1 MAGGGPGACG
11 QNIWIKQPREEY
23 DVPKL
28 EVEGEEPPKT
38 RMINIGGKATILMGK
53 GDHIVIHTP
62 GGGAWGAPKGDGEP
76 VVEAGLAPGEKM
88 EWAARGSLADRAAAQ
103 LEF

>member
-23 DVPKL
+23 DLPTL
-28 EVEGEEPPKT
+28 ETGEETKPGP
-38 RMINIGGKATILMGK
+38 RMINIGGKATVLMGK

-62 GGGAWGAPKGDGEP
+62 GGGGWGAPKEGSELK
-76 VVEAGLAPGEKM
+76 EQWLAPGEKR
-88 EWAARGSLADRAAAQ
+88 EWAARGSLADRAAQQ